1 MRRYDDP
8 VHVRRGLVQQ
18 VEAPEQF
25 VWRDRLWQVC
35 AVVSHWV
42 ETGPWWE
49 HRVAAALLGAD
60 DEQRADEQGA
70 DERGRAGPP
79 EHTGEEA
86 AGSGAGGPAPV
97 GGSLL
102 AEREVWRVDATR
114 GRLGLSAD
122 AASGLRGTFDLTY
135 DTDTGQWRLT
145 RCLD

>member
-8 VHVRRGLVQQ
+8 VEVRRGLVQE

-25 VWRDRLWQVC
+25 VWRDRLWRVC

-49 HRVAAALLGAD
+49 QRGVTALLGAD
-60 DEQRADEQGA
+60 DGDEPAADP
-70 DERGRAGPP
+70 DV
-79 EHTGEEA
+79 A
-86 AGSGAGGPAPV
+86 AGSL
-97 GGSLL
+97 LL

-114 GRLGLSAD
+114 GRHGVGADPSTGLC
-122 AASGLRGTFDLTY
+122 GTFDLTY
-135 DTDTGQWRLT
+135 DTDTGQWHLT